1 MKKLLSILSIGF
13 LLFASCQTEVGT
25 DNTLKTQTDTTPPF
39 PVKKL
44 TAEEGDKYIS
54 LSWLNP
60 ADSDFYGT
68 KITFTP
74 SVRNVSQPVIIEG
87 TPSGKSSTTFNG
99 LVNNTEYTF
108 SVTALDKNQ
117 NKSEIV
123 TISATPRPDTTP
135 PSEVTNIT
143 ATPGDKSVTLSW
155 TNPIDSDYVC
165 TRITF
170 TKASNQVTNPITV
183 QGKPGKSSTT
193 TIDGL
198 ENETEYTFSLTALD
212 ENQNESTLVSIKAT
226 PKSQVIY
233 AIEVEDFTVTPRD
246 SSVILSWTNPSDIDF
261 YSIEITANDTKTI
274 LDATPSEKQTYTISN
289 LINNNE
295 YTFTIKTIDKN
306 KSKSNGITKNCTP
319 REGYLSL
326 SIKLP
331 NDTIYTD
338 DLYNEKRNIIL
349 TTDKAPITITVS
361 SSSSVTNAVW
371 KKSDDTS
378 ISTAEELL
386 SDETA
391 NILSLESDS
400 NTLEVTENGY
410 YYIAVKNEDGKTAY
424 SYVDVNTIDK
434 TPLDEI
440 SHFVATSD
448 GKTIECSW
456 EDARPQSEYDSPLK
470 KLLISYIYDNNVY
483 APENGEI
490 TIDAGVEKASI
501 KIADGKTDSNNLQI
515 TIKTVDNLGHIS
527 SGFVFKCPC
536 TKYITVTEENYF
548 SNVRD
553 VIENLT
559 EDETILYV
567 YIGNNEKLSFYD
579 LRSALSNLSQK
590 QPDVKIQLDLT
601 NLPENVIEIADYTFS
616 SCKNLSSV
624 KFSDNINRI
633 GKSTFSYC
641 TGLSEIVLPAN
652 LLEIEEDTFRGCTN
666 LSKVNFSNKISK
678 IGSYAFYGCTSLS
691 DITLPENLIEISY
704 YAFKNCTNLSSVS
717 FSDKIK
723 IISLSAFENCTSLAN
738 IELPDSVEGIYQS
751 AFKGCTSLSS
761 IVIPGSITTMH
772 NMVFDDCTNL
782 SKITIKPGLSY
793 VYLPRTTKVQIYF
806 TGTIEQWCN
815 IEKKTE
821 EGVSDSFYSYDLYI
835 KDTLITEATLNNNI
849 QNISNGAF
857 QYCKSLKK
865 ISIPNTVT
873 SIGENAFTQCTE
885 LTEAKLPNG
894 LKTIEDGTFWGCSKL
909 QSITIPESVTSIG
922 SNAFR
927 GCSEFSSIVIPDS
940 VTVIGTQAF
949 YNCTNLTEV
958 TIPGD
963 FSITTKYIGDKPFQS
978 LKIKKITYSKCIY
991 ENGSLPGCSAAP
1003 EEICLKD
1010 NVTYIP
1016 PMVSSLKK
1024 ITIPP
1029 SVTRIDFDAF
1039 YYGCTDLTID
1049 YTGTIQQW
1057 CQNISIENLD
1067 DKRWFGPWS
1076 KRDAK
1081 GYVYNCKIFV
1091 NGSELIGDIELPEG
1105 ITKINDYAFSNLKID
1120 SIKLPTT
1127 LKTIGKNAFYYCS
1140 LRQDIIIPDNVISI
1154 GDRAFYYNKLKKITL
1169 GKSLKI
1175 IGTEAFL
1182 GCGGDDIL
1190 IPASVTK
1197 VGANAFDRHSV
1208 RFHIFSNTCWYNE
1221 ETGENLGIDP
1231 SNFNPDNSNY
1241 YASYP
1246 KFTIIS
1252 DKYTAE

>member
-1 MKKLLSILSIGF
+1 MKKLLFILSIGF
-13 LLFASCQTEVGT
+13 LLFASCQNEVSSEA
-25 DNTLKTQTDTTPPF
+25 NQSDTTPPF
-39 PVKKL
+39 SVKQL

-87 TPSGKSSTTFNG
+87 TPSGKASTTFNG
-99 LVNNTEYTF
+99 LANNTEYTF
-108 SVTALDKNQ
+108 SVIALDKNQ
-117 NKSEIV
+117 NKSESV

-155 TNPIDSDYVC
+155 TNPIDADFVC

-170 TKASNQVTNPITV
+170 TQASNKVSNPITV

-193 TIDGL
+193 KIDGL
-198 ENETEYTFSLTALD
+198 ENEIEYIFSLTALD
-212 ENQNESTLVSIKAT
+212 ENQNESTPVSIKAT
-226 PKSQVIY
+226 PESQVIY
-233 AIEVEDFTVTPRD
+233 SIEVEDFTVTPRD

-331 NDTIYTD
+331 N
-338 DLYNEKRNIIL
+338 NEPIDGSSWRNTIL
-349 TTDKAPITITVS
+349 TSDKAPINISVS
-361 SSSSVTNAVW
+361 SSSAITNAVW
-371 KKSDDTS
+371 KKTDDTS
-378 ISTAEELL
+378 ISNADELL

-391 NILSLESDS
+391 NTLSFESDS
-400 NTLEVTENGY
+400 TNLEVTENGY

-448 GKTIECSW
+448 GKTIEFNW

-483 APENGEI
+483 APESGEI

-567 YIGNNEKLSFYD
+567 YIGNNEKLNFYD

-601 NLPENVIEIADYTFS
+601 NLPENVIEIANYAFS
-616 SCKNLSSV
+616 GCKNLSSV
-624 KFSDNINRI
+624 KFSDNIKNI
-633 GKSTFSYC
+633 EKYTFSNC
-641 TGLSEIVLPAN
+641 TGLSEIVLPQN
-652 LLEIEEDTFRGCTN
+652 LLEIEENTFRGCTN

-678 IGSYAFYGCTSLS
+678 IGAYAFYGCTSLS
-691 DITLPENLIEISY
+691 DITLPENLIEICH
-704 YAFKNCTNLSSVS
+704 YAFINCTNLSSVR

-723 IISLSAFENCTSLAN
+723 IISTSAFENCTSLAN

-751 AFKGCTSLSS
+751 AFKGCTNLSS

-806 TGTIEQWCN
+806 TGTLEQWCN

-821 EGVSDSFYSYDLYI
+821 GNSDSFYSYDLYI

-922 SNAFR
+922 SKAFY
-927 GCSEFSSIVIPDS
+927 GCSEFSSIIIPDS
-940 VTVIGTQAF
+940 VTVIGIQAF

-963 FSITTKYIGDKPFQS
+963 FSITTKYTDFMPFAF
-978 LKIKKITYSKCIY
+978 LKLKKITYSKCIY
-991 ENGSLPGCSAAP
+991 KYGSLPGCMGAP

-1010 NVTYIP
+1010 NVTYISEIIG
-1016 PMVSSLKK
+1016 SSK

-1029 SVTRIDFDAF
+1029 SVTRIDFNAF
-1039 YYGCTDLTID
+1039 YRGPSTIN
-1049 YTGTIQQW
+1049 YTGTIEQW
-1057 CQNISIENLD
+1057 CQNISIENYD
-1067 DKRWFGPWS
+1067 YDNNEAKYGSPWRKIDS
-1076 KRDAK
+1076 K
-1081 GYVYNCKIFV
+1081 GYEYNCKIFV
-1091 NGSELIGDIELPEG
+1091 NGSELTGDIELPEG
-1105 ITKINDYAFSNLKID
+1105 ITKINNYAFSNLKIR
-1120 SIKLPTT
+1120 SIELPYT
-1127 LKTIGKNAFYYCS
+1127 LKTIGKNAFYNCS
-1140 LRQDIIIPDNVISI
+1140 LNQDIIIPDNVISI
-1154 GDRAFYYNKLKKITL
+1154 GDRAFCYNKLKKITL

-1182 GCGGDDIL
+1182 SCNDDDIL

-1197 VGANAFDRHSV
+1197 VGAHAFTRHSV
-1208 RFHIFSNTCWYNE
+1208 RFYIFNTWYNE
-1221 ETGENLGIDP
+1221 ETGEELGNDP